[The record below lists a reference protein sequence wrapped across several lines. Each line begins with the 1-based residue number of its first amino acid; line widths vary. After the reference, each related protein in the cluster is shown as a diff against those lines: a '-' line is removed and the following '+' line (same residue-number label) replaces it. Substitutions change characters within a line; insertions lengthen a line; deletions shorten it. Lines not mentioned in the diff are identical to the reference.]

1 VQITRADLEDHFV
14 GKLMGVPTGV
24 DVCYTNHADADQ
36 NSNDN
41 LLVLLASAGCTFVM
55 AVPAGDDVMLDQAP
69 RWTCHDVPSI
79 VCGTVAARRAHAA
92 EPHVGHSPAPLPGAA
107 EPQRTSPDLL
117 GVG

>member
-1 VQITRADLEDHFV
+1 LKTRGRAPGSV
-14 GKLMGVPTGV
+14 TS
-24 DVCYTNHADADQ
+24 VCYTNHADAEQ